1 MCAYSRFISV
11 VVESSDEFANMLKYH
26 YRAFLLSFCG
36 ILLLCLSSTDSKT
49 LNNRRIVRG
58 VDKRS
63 PNSYNYDVFYS
74 NKETVYRAPP
84 EHIIRSNP
92 STKKTVEEGGPE
104 KELFA
109 QRASVD
115 NEEELMVRSKNG
127 FIKGRSFDTSHII
140 PKYHRNNQTAPP
152 KKLNAWLGIPFA
164 EKPLGDLRFKRP
176 VPIRNW
182 RGVYH
187 ATKLQNTCFQNPD
200 KIYPGFWGTELWN
213 PNTPVSEDCLYLNVW
228 TVNPRPKKPV
238 PVMVSIYLHI
248 KNSTYSKFYCKPL
261 IALDLWWK
269 LSVWHINTGDL

>member
-1 MCAYSRFISV
+1 
-11 VVESSDEFANMLKYH
+11 MLIH
-26 YRAFLLSFCG
+26 YRIYLLSFCG
-36 ILLLCLSSTDSKT
+36 ILLLCLSYTDSKT
-49 LNNRRIVRG
+49 VSHHRSNTEPINNRRVE
-58 VDKRS
+58 KRS
-63 PNSYNYDVFYS
+63 PNIYNYDVFYS
-74 NKETVYRAPP
+74 NKEMDHRSQP
-84 EHIIRSNP
+84 EHIIRNDNL
-92 STKKTVEEGGPE
+92 STKKADEGPQ

-109 QRASVD
+109 QRASID

-127 FIKGRSFDTSHII
+127 FIKGRSFDTTHII
-140 PKYHRNNQTAPP
+140 PKYYRNNQTAPP
-152 KKLNAWLGIPFA
+152 KRLNAWLGIPFA

-228 TVNPRPKKPV
+228 TPSPRPKKPV
-238 PVMVSIYLHI
+238 PVMVSIFNN
-248 KNSTYSKFYCKPL
+248 NSIAYFIYQNALSIFLLLLFYR
-261 IALDLWWK
+261 IALDIWWQ